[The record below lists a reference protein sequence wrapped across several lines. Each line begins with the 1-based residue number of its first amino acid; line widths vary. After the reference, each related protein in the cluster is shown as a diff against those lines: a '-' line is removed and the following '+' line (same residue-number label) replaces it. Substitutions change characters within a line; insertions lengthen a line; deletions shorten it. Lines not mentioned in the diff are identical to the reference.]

1 MLVDSAGTH
10 NNHPGS
16 PPDERRQAHTARRGY
31 DLSAL
36 RARAVHD
43 GDFETFDLLL
53 TMDWD
58 NRALFEERCS
68 KPLHHKIRGFAE
80 FLQKTPATVT
90 PDPYC
95 EGAEGF
101 EQVLDLVEEA
111 SDGLIQLVRHEVDRA
126 RSSQ

>member
-1 MLVDSAGTH
+1 MAKPV
-10 NNHPGS
+10 
-16 PPDERRQAHTARRGY
+16 RY
-31 DLSAL
+31 DMSRL
-36 RARAVHD
+36 RAGPVVESD
-43 GDFETFDLLL
+43 LEDFELLL

-58 NRALFEERCS
+58 NRALHEERCPKS
-68 KPLHHKIRGFAE
+68 LHHKIRGFAE
-80 FLQKTPATVT
+80 FLQKTPASVI
-90 PDPYC
+90 PDPYY